1 MLVELKE
8 TIELNFQFTAYPN
21 PFIFKQTFQYDLNAS
36 AHILIN
42 IYDLLGRKVRMVV
55 NEDYEPGMKTF
66 SWDGKHFNGKKL
78 PAGVYFIR
86 SIINGKSETK
96 KVLMLN

>member
-1 MLVELKE
+1 MLVELQE

-66 SWDGKHFNGKKL
+66 SWDGKNFNKNNHL
-78 PAGVYFIR
+78 QV
-86 SIINGKSETK
+86 IILF
-96 KVLMLN
+96 VQL

>member
-1 MLVELKE
+1 MLVKLKE

-36 AHILIN
+36 AHFSIN
-42 IYDLLGRKVRMVV
+42 IYDFIGRKVRKVV
-55 NEDYEPGMKTF
+55 NEDYEPRMKTF
-66 SWDGKHFNGKKL
+66 SWDGKNFNEKKS
-78 PAGVYFIR
+78 PASVYFIR